1 MAKKENFHPYYI
13 GTEHGRL
20 SFGHVRD
27 SNEIS
32 ACMLQSGPDG
42 GRHYIVMEE
51 TGSAEEGTKGSTKSY
66 CPGTFTVKAGKD
78 IVNYPKKDSKQA
90 APEPQAQAAPESS
103 NDSNGQRA
111 AIEKLLADAKIRK
124 EQYIQS
130 GDNSKLAGVDRK
142 IKLYE
147 SSLAGMD
154 NIASSKE
161 AIVGEVKEIVGKLI
175 NDKEEQPRN
184 IPAIWYEAENGDII
198 IKAPRGRIKLEA
210 ESIELTA
217 KGFDGRTGNI
227 LMDADDKIAL
237 NAQIVDVKSRVST
250 KIFSES
256 TVDMIGKGI
265 MNVYGGLVDFADRT
279 TKGKPSKTCGGQV
292 SINEERNK

>member
-66 CPGTFTVKAGKD
+66 CPGTFTVKSGKD
-78 IVNYPKKDSKQA
+78 IVNYPEGKD
-90 APEPQAQAAPESS
+90 E
-103 NDSNGQRA
+103 
-111 AIEKLLADAKIRK
+111 
-124 EQYIQS
+124 
-130 GDNSKLAGVDRK
+130 
-142 IKLYE
+142 
-147 SSLAGMD
+147 
-154 NIASSKE
+154 
-161 AIVGEVKEIVGKLI
+161 
-175 NDKEEQPRN
+175 PRN

-227 LMDADDKIAL
+227 LIDADDKIAL

-279 TKGKPSKTCGGQV
+279 TKGKPSKTCGGQI

>member
-13 GTEHGRL
+13 GTEHGRI
-20 SFGHVRD
+20 SFGQVRE
-27 SNEIS
+27 SNEIA
-32 ACMLQSGPDG
+32 ACMLESGPDA

-51 TGSAEEGTKGSTKSY
+51 TGNAKQGTKGATKAF

-78 IVNYPKKDSKQA
+78 IKNYPEKD
-90 APEPQAQAAPESS
+90 PRV
-103 NDSNGQRA
+103 D
-111 AIEKLLADAKIRK
+111 AI
-124 EQYIQS
+124 S
-130 GDNSKLAGVDRK
+130 VAGRV
-142 IKLYE
+142 IGGPL
-147 SSLAGMD
+147 GGV
-154 NIASSKE
+154 
-161 AIVGEVKEIVGKLI
+161 VGEKIGGAVEELI
-175 NDKEEQPRN
+175 DKDEVPRN

-227 LMDADDKIAL
+227 LLDADDKIAL
-237 NAQIVDVKSRVST
+237 NGQIVDIKSRVST

-256 TVDMIGKGI
+256 TVNMIGNGI
-265 MNVYGGLVDFADRT
+265 MNIYGGLTDFADRT
-279 TKGKPSKTCGGQV
+279 TKGSKPSKTCGGAV

>member
-1 MAKKENFHPYYI
+1 MSKKENFHPYYI

-51 TGSAEEGTKGSTKSY
+51 TGSAEEGTKGSTKSF
-66 CPGTFTVKAGKD
+66 CPGTFTVKSGKD
-78 IVNYPKKDSKQA
+78 IVNYPDGKD
-90 APEPQAQAAPESS
+90 E
-103 NDSNGQRA
+103 
-111 AIEKLLADAKIRK
+111 
-124 EQYIQS
+124 
-130 GDNSKLAGVDRK
+130 
-142 IKLYE
+142 
-147 SSLAGMD
+147 
-154 NIASSKE
+154 
-161 AIVGEVKEIVGKLI
+161 
-175 NDKEEQPRN
+175 PRN

-256 TVDMIGKGI
+256 TVDFIGKGI
-265 MNVYGGLVDFADRT
+265 MNIYGGLTDFADRS
-279 TKGKPSKTCGGQV
+279 TKGSKPSKTCGGAV

>member
-1 MAKKENFHPYYI
+1 MSKKENFHPYYI
-13 GTEHGRL
+13 GTEHGQL

-27 SNEIS
+27 SNEIA

-51 TGSAEEGTKGSTKSY
+51 TGSAEEGTKGSTKSI
-66 CPGTFTVKAGKD
+66 CPGTFTVKSGKD
-78 IVNYPKKDSKQA
+78 IVNYPDGKD
-90 APEPQAQAAPESS
+90 E
-103 NDSNGQRA
+103 
-111 AIEKLLADAKIRK
+111 
-124 EQYIQS
+124 
-130 GDNSKLAGVDRK
+130 
-142 IKLYE
+142 
-147 SSLAGMD
+147 
-154 NIASSKE
+154 
-161 AIVGEVKEIVGKLI
+161 
-175 NDKEEQPRN
+175 PRN

-227 LMDADDKIAL
+227 LLDADDKIAL

-265 MNVYGGLVDFADRT
+265 MNIYGGLTDFADRS
-279 TKGKPSKTCGGQV
+279 TKGSKPSKTCGGGK